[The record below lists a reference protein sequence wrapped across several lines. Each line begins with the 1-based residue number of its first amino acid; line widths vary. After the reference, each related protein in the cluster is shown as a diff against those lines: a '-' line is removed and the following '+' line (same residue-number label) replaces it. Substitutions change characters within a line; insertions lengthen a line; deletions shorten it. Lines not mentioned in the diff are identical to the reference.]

1 MNHYPH
7 HIGDFNNATR
17 HLTFVERALYRELL
31 DLYYDTEKPLNSA
44 TEKLARRVLA
54 NTPELRAVLDVVL
67 EEFFV
72 RTPEGWINA
81 RCEREIEKYRA
92 QAEQASRAG
101 KASAAAR
108 RAGKGKGSAAAKAAA
123 PAAEAGGFQQD
134 ATPVERPLNDRTTN
148 QNQNQNQNHICSSNN
163 RHADDAV
170 VPASHGEWMRVF
182 DEAFGVEVD
191 PASLQHRQKFVPL
204 AKGWID
210 AGVSVGQMRDA
221 VAKARSEAK
230 EGIAYLPGYV
240 DRVLASMSA
249 GAAVVAAAQA
259 GESFATKDY
268 GTKVVVL

>member
-1 MNHYPH
+1 M
-7 HIGDFNNATR
+7 
-17 HLTFVERALYRELL
+17 
-31 DLYYDTEKPLNSA
+31 
-44 TEKLARRVLA
+44 
-54 NTPELRAVLDVVL
+54 
-67 EEFFV
+67 
-72 RTPEGWINA
+72 
-81 RCEREIEKYRA
+81 
-92 QAEQASRAG
+92 
-101 KASAAAR
+101 
-108 RAGKGKGSAAAKAAA
+108 
-123 PAAEAGGFQQD
+123 
-134 ATPVERPLNDRTTN
+134 NDRTTNQN

-204 AKGWID
+204 AKGWVD

-230 EGIAYLPGYV
+230 EGIAYLPSYV

>member
-1 MNHYPH
+1 MPTHTRIRMFNTKETYP
-7 HIGDFNNATR
+7 NQ
-17 HLTFVERALYRELL
+17 
-31 DLYYDTEKPLNSA
+31 
-44 TEKLARRVLA
+44 
-54 NTPELRAVLDVVL
+54 VLDNDL
-67 EEFFV
+67 CQAV
-72 RTPEGWINA
+72 RAGNTVYVRGQVGTDFDGKLVGLGDP
-81 RCEREIEKYRA
+81 RA

-230 EGIAYLPGYV
+230 EGIAYLPSYV

>member
-31 DLYYDTEKPLNSA
+31 DLYYDTEKPLNSD

-123 PAAEAGGFQQD
+123 PVLRMVGFNRMQ
-134 ATPVERPLNDRTTN
+134 RPLN
-148 QNQNQNQNHICSSNN
+148 
-163 RHADDAV
+163 
-170 VPASHGEWMRVF
+170 
-182 DEAFGVEVD
+182 
-191 PASLQHRQKFVPL
+191 
-204 AKGWID
+204 
-210 AGVSVGQMRDA
+210 
-221 VAKARSEAK
+221 AR
-230 EGIAYLPGYV
+230 
-240 DRVLASMSA
+240 
-249 GAAVVAAAQA
+249 
-259 GESFATKDY
+259 
-268 GTKVVVL
+268 

>member
-31 DLYYDTEKPLNSA
+31 DLYYDTEKPLNSD

-108 RAGKGKGSAAAKAAA
+108 RAGKG
-123 PAAEAGGFQQD
+123 
-134 ATPVERPLNDRTTN
+134 
-148 QNQNQNQNHICSSNN
+148 
-163 RHADDAV
+163 
-170 VPASHGEWMRVF
+170 
-182 DEAFGVEVD
+182 
-191 PASLQHRQKFVPL
+191 
-204 AKGWID
+204 
-210 AGVSVGQMRDA
+210 
-221 VAKARSEAK
+221 
-230 EGIAYLPGYV
+230 
-240 DRVLASMSA
+240 
-249 GAAVVAAAQA
+249 
-259 GESFATKDY
+259 
-268 GTKVVVL
+268 

>member
-1 MNHYPH
+1 M
-7 HIGDFNNATR
+7 
-17 HLTFVERALYRELL
+17 V
-31 DLYYDTEKPLNSA
+31 
-44 TEKLARRVLA
+44 
-54 NTPELRAVLDVVL
+54 
-67 EEFFV
+67 
-72 RTPEGWINA
+72 
-81 RCEREIEKYRA
+81 
-92 QAEQASRAG
+92 
-101 KASAAAR
+101 
-108 RAGKGKGSAAAKAAA
+108 
-123 PAAEAGGFQQD
+123 EAGGFEQD
-134 ATPVERPLNDRTTN
+134 ATTVERPLNDRTT
-148 QNQNQNQNHICSSNN
+148 NQNQNQNHICSSNN

-230 EGIAYLPGYV
+230 EGIAYLPSYV

>member
-31 DLYYDTEKPLNSA
+31 DLYYDTEKPLNSDA
-44 TEKLARRVLA
+44 EKLARRVLA
-54 NTPELRAVLDVVL
+54 NTPELRAALEQVLD
-67 EEFFV
+67 EFFV

-108 RAGKGKGSAAAKAAA
+108 RAGKGKGSATAKAAA
-123 PAAEAGGFQQD
+123 PAAEVGELQQET
-134 ATPVERPLNDRTTN
+134 TPVERPLNDRAT
-148 QNQNQNQNHICSSNN
+148 NQNQNQNHICSSNN
-163 RHADDAV
+163 RHGDDAA
-170 VPASHGEWMRVF
+170 VPASHGEWMQVF
-182 DEAFGVEVD
+182 EESFGVEVD
-191 PASLQHRQKFVPL
+191 PTNVQQRQKFVPL
-204 AKGWID
+204 AKGWI
-210 AGVSVGQMRDA
+210 ASGVTVGQMRDA

>member
-31 DLYYDTEKPLNSA
+31 DLYYDAEKPLNSD

-54 NTPELRAVLDVVL
+54 NTPELRAALESVLD
-67 EEFFV
+67 EFFKN
-72 RTPEGWINA
+72 TPEGFRNR
-81 RCEREIEKYRA
+81 RCDREIEKYHA
-92 QAEQASRAG
+92 QQEQASRAG

-230 EGIAYLPGYV
+230 EGIAYLPSYV